1 MKKKILT
8 VSIVIAVIYFIVIP
22 LIIAIAH
29 GLVMRKYTYKV
40 YDSSRFLLYEDIAD
54 QYPRELIPIQ
64 SGKNTLSAYLYG
76 KNNIVVAP
84 GHDDSNDIKLYE
96 IRYFTDAGYQVLC
109 LRHQKGIKP
118 FFGLL
123 LNPCVNVTSS
133 IFSSLMATI

>member
-29 GLVMRKYTYKV
+29 GIVMRKYTYKD

-76 KNNIVVAP
+76 KNNTNGLIVVAP
-84 GHDDSNDIKLYE
+84 GSFRSSRD
-96 IRYFTDAGYQVLC
+96 Q
-109 LRHQKGIKP
+109 RH
-118 FFGLL
+118 
-123 LNPCVNVTSS
+123 
-133 IFSSLMATI
+133 